1 MQGLPQNVRSGS
13 ATSQNKFSS
22 WKHEVKS
29 ACTVLPIS
37 SDLHLDGKYTLL
49 IFENSLLVVNLISS
63 QNTFT
68 PAALQA
74 LQYQYQNQQINLV
87 HLWEDLW
94 RSRTVQVVARIQS
107 LLGINKRLHGRKTK
121 VLRIDKPTAD
131 LFLGKY
137 HLQGSVSSRYKFGL
151 FLQDELVGVA
161 TFSALRKM
169 KHSPNYTSAE
179 LIRFAIKSGFSVT
192 GGLSKLLA
200 HFQSV
205 YHPNDIMSYADCDWS
220 AGASYSRLGFTL
232 EGKLESQIFQLD
244 AEWERSL
251 VKDSTASEIT
261 VFNTG
266 SLKFI
271 LRY

>member
-1 MQGLPQNVRSGS
+1 MQGLPQYFSSGS
-13 ATSQNKFSS
+13 VTHQQVFSF
-22 WKHEVKS
+22 WKDEVKS
-29 ACTVLPIS
+29 ACAELPVS
-37 SDLHLDGKYTLL
+37 SDIHHANAFTL
-49 IFENSLLVVNLISS
+49 IVFENNMLVLNLISV
-63 QNTFT
+63 QNSFT
-68 PAALQA
+68 ATQLQN
-74 LQYQYQNQQINLV
+74 LQYQYQDHKINLI
-87 HLWEDLW
+87 HLWEDVW
-94 RSRTVQVVARIQS
+94 ATKRAQVIARIQS
-107 LLGINKRLHGRKTK
+107 LLGFNTRLHGRKTK
-121 VLRIDKPTAD
+121 VARIDKPTAD
-131 LFLGKY
+131 LFLDKH
-137 HLQGSVSSRYKFGL
+137 HLQGPVSSRYKFGL
-151 FLQDELVGVA
+151 FLQEELVGVA

-200 HFQSV
+200 HFKYV

-220 AGASYSRLGFTL
+220 AGASYARLGFTL
-232 EGKLESQIFQLD
+232 EGKLESQIFQLN

-251 VKDSTASEIT
+251 IKDNTPSEIS